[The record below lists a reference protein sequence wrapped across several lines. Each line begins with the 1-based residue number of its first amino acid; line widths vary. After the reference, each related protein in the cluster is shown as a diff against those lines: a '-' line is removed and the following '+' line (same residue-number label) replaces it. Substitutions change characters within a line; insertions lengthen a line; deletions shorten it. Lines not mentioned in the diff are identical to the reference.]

1 MKKGIVLSIASFSM
15 FTSILLNIDKIG
27 CFKGVS
33 NKSNYEM
40 IESVSASAK
49 NDPSVSHS
57 VFTITEKAPT
67 RAFSWLKRLL
77 ALSHLRHY

>member
-15 FTSILLNIDKIG
+15 FTLFTSILLNIDKIG

-40 IESVSASAK
+40 IESVSASA
-49 NDPSVSHS
+49 NQL
-57 VFTITEKAPT
+57 EKLEA
-67 RAFSWLKRLL
+67 AKAAGLVY
-77 ALSHLRHY
+77 LSQSPEVTS